1 MHARVQAPGTHLGGS
16 LLFREVLLSTLT
28 CLLSRSRFNVGGTRT
43 TLAPGHREPLASPYL
58 DQTLEN
64 SGIAADIVRTGL
76 TRAGYRI
83 DPKAEPWDRAMLGT
97 ALDVYNVVGLTPRV
111 FITRGRQRGIRIG
124 TADHAEFVRIDAQ
137 FFDRGWPDSGCSQ
150 PAWFVLRQEL
160 EADLPIS
167 SHR

>member
-1 MHARVQAPGTHLGGS
+1 
-16 LLFREVLLSTLT
+16 
-28 CLLSRSRFNVGGTRT
+28 
-43 TLAPGHREPLASPYL
+43 
-58 DQTLEN
+58 
-64 SGIAADIVRTGL
+64 
-76 TRAGYRI
+76 
-83 DPKAEPWDRAMLGT
+83 MLGT

-111 FITRGRQRGIRIG
+111 FITRSRQRGMRIG